1 MIKLRNYLEKTHP
14 IKIILHLTTIF
25 LIIYLI
31 GVLWVF
37 FIGEPIKSLELGQ
50 DKKVTEIFLHNLNV
64 SLLILLIGSITGGCY
79 SVIIIFLNGYILGK
93 LLQYLTIHKMLYT
106 VPPGLLPH
114 AIIEIFT
121 LCIFSAIS
129 MLPILMLYYFLTSPK
144 QILRNIIYFCLKAL
158 ICAIFMLLIAALLE
172 CHASK
177 IPV

>member
-1 MIKLRNYLEKTHP
+1 
-14 IKIILHLTTIF
+14 
-25 LIIYLI
+25 
-31 GVLWVF
+31 
-37 FIGEPIKSLELGQ
+37 
-50 DKKVTEIFLHNLNV
+50 
-64 SLLILLIGSITGGCY
+64 
-79 SVIIIFLNGYILGK
+79 
-93 LLQYLTIHKMLYT
+93 MLYT

-144 QILRNIIYFCLKAL
+144 QIPRNIIYFCLKAL

>member
-37 FIGEPIKSLELGQ
+37 FIGEPIESLELEQ

-93 LLQYLTIHKMLYT
+93 
-106 VPPGLLPH
+106 
-114 AIIEIFT
+114 AI
-121 LCIFSAIS
+121 AIS
-129 MLPILMLYYFLTSPK
+129 NYT
-144 QILRNIIYFCLKAL
+144 
-158 ICAIFMLLIAALLE
+158 
-172 CHASK
+172 
-177 IPV
+177 